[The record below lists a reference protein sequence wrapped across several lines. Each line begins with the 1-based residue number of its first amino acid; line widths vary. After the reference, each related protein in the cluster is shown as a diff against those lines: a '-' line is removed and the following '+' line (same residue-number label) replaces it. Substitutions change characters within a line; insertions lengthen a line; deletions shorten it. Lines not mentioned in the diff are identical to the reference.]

1 MRNICILLILILTI
15 SCKNNT
21 HKPSNLISLAPNHA
35 SLLIKTNSL
44 EGLKSVFKNNSL
56 LNQFSEKKTLSNLNN
71 KLNFLNYL
79 TPSDELLLVFSEDQ
93 NDSLQ
98 ISIITKYHKHLFNL
112 DSVPNRSIETI
123 NTKEGSLTKTTLENQ
138 TIYSII
144 KDSIFFAS
152 NDRALAEAAFN
163 KKAPNL
169 ILQELYKTASNEKS
183 VSIIINTEKNKFNP
197 NFFNDI
203 SLQKIQI
210 STYFLLDADLT
221 PDQLKF
227 DGITIARDSTNSLI
241 NSFKNTFPQDNQL
254 SKICPPDSDGF
265 LSFTFHDFKIFENN
279 LARFRK
285 QDSIL
290 NDPVF
295 ESIQEAGVIYKNDQ
309 RAIVLNSIDATE
321 MNHYF
326 GIQNQLESYRDIAI
340 YTNDKP
346 EIFSALFAPFITY
359 DNATQF
365 INMDDFFVFS
375 NNTDLLKDIISSYQ
389 NNATLY
395 TSSAFENLMENMSDA
410 SSLFLYANN
419 TNLKKIINSNFA
431 NDINNTDFNASAIQF
446 VYESN
451 FAHVHAI
458 LQKTKKSPSS
468 NSVFEY
474 ANVALD
480 TDLLTVPQFV
490 NNHTNSDKDVIV
502 QDADFNLYLISK
514 DGKIL
519 WKKKLDSKIL
529 GKIEQIDTYKN
540 GRLQFAFATQ
550 RQVYVLD
557 RTGKDVGSFP
567 LKFRDEITQP
577 LSVFDYDKTRDY
589 RLMVTQGASVL
600 LYDKQGKM
608 ISGFNY
614 KKAENTINTQP
625 QHFRIGKKDYIV
637 FVQGN
642 ELEILSRVGKTRV
655 QIKNNID
662 FSNNPI
668 TLYDNT
674 FTTTTVSGDLI
685 QIDENGKMA
694 RTNLNLGEKH
704 GMTSTNK
711 TLVTLSEN
719 ILRIKTHKIELDFG
733 DYTTPKIFYVN
744 DKIYVSVTDLQS
756 KKVYLFDSLGQSIQ
770 NFPVYGN
777 STIDL
782 DIIDKGMHPKIVTK
796 GDKNSIIIYQIN

>member
-1 MRNICILLILILTI
+1 MRNLCILSILILTI
-15 SCKNNT
+15 SCKNNI

-56 LNQFSEKKTLSNLNN
+56 LNQFSEKKTLSNLNK

-123 NTKEGSLTKTTLENQ
+123 NIKEGSLTKTTLENQ

-210 STYFLLDADLT
+210 SNYFLLDADLT

-668 TLYDNT
+668 TLYDNM

-719 ILRIKTHKIELDFG
+719 ILHIKTHKIELDFG

-756 KKVYLFDSLGQSIQ
+756 KKVYLFDSLGQPIQ

-782 DIIDKGMHPKIVTK
+782 DIIDKDIHPKIVTK
-796 GDKNSIIIYQIN
+796 GDKNGIIIYQIN